1 MTEIEQRQG
10 WEMSK
15 GGLNNQASVLNN
27 LTTEGIHYYLG
38 AGMVY

>member
-1 MTEIEQRQG
+1 MTEQRQG
-10 WEMSK
+10 WEMRE

-27 LTTEGIHYYLG
+27 LMSEGTYYYLG